1 MLEEQISL
9 SGLGQPS
16 PGNASDLALLRQLIG
31 VQESTRL
38 YRGSLGPFFVD
49 SSLGSP
55 PEKCTVA
62 RELVKRWLSEQLQSR
77 PAFENPDA
85 VSDFL
90 KIHFAGREYE
100 SFVVLFLDAQNRLIS
115 AQELFRGTL
124 TQTSVYPREIVKAAL
139 SQNAACV
146 MFSHNHPSG
155 VPQPSRADEALT
167 QTLKAALALVD
178 VRVLDHLVIAGNRSM
193 SFAET
198 GLL

>member
-1 MLEEQISL
+1 MLEQDISL

-16 PGNASDLALLRQLIG
+16 PGNASDLELLRQLIG

-115 AQELFRGTL
+115 VQELFSRDAHPDLGL
-124 TQTSVYPREIVKAAL
+124 SARDRQAAL